1 VITFEDWLVGQTS
14 APRPRST
21 LAQLMLDR
29 RFAEVDLG
37 SRANRDAMRLLLD
50 DFESDAEGQ
59 WVGSTPLPARA
70 GTSAPSASSRPA

>member
-1 VITFEDWLVGQTS
+1 MIKFEDWLVGQTS

-37 SRANRDAMRLLLD
+37 SQRNRDAVRLLLD
-50 DFESDAEGQ
+50 DFERDAEGQ
-59 WVGSTPLPARA
+59 WVRSDPLPSRA
-70 GTSAPSASSRPA
+70 GAEPSRPPSHR